1 MYILFL
7 LFHFVDKHGIPKYNL
22 HFNNININGHF
33 PPAHEDT
40 ALDDPSLDDIRA
52 GEFAPSERS
61 MSLYGTSDRN
71 SPEEFQR
78 LSLHEYDTSV
88 TTHTS

>member
-7 LFHFVDKHGIPKYNL
+7 IFHFIDIPKYNL
-22 HFNNININGHF
+22 NINNININGHF

>member
-22 HFNNININGHF
+22 HFNNININVN
-33 PPAHEDT
+33 EDT
-40 ALDDPSLDDIRA
+40 ALDDPSLDDIKA
-52 GEFAPSERS
+52 GEFAPPSERS

-71 SPEEFQR
+71 SPEECQR
-78 LSLHEYDTSV
+78 LSLHEYDTSL